1 MSEILPVV
9 VGSTFGTWGDFR
21 EWYKAAVK
29 GFTEPDDQV
38 RRKAAELTAGKK
50 TREEKLQ
57 AIFEFVADDIRY
69 VNYVSGEWWLPNRPQ
84 ELLARRQGD
93 CDDKAML
100 LITLLKAIGIDANE
114 VLVQT
119 RYTAQPALLRAEH
132 AAIPLFDHGI
142 AYLPGEKG
150 KPGIWLDATSP
161 ESRLGPLPSMD
172 ARTVAFFIDDG
183 PAKVIDTPQ
192 SSPDEHG
199 IDASWTITLSP
210 SGAGDLVAEERHTGD
225 SAFELR
231 TALKQP
237 DARTQWV
244 EQYLASGWFPTVQV
258 TGDVAFKTDLP
269 RGLAVLKYGAHSDGF
284 AHREGDE
291 LAVPLA
297 ETSTLTSQLAPLVH
311 RKLPVVI
318 PPGTAPGHQTRTITI
333 VPPPGYT
340 FADLPPNGEVAGG
353 EFGRARL
360 EFKRGGKNAVVVT
373 RSVVF
378 DLATIPV
385 DKYPRWR
392 AFLQSIDG
400 LMHRTVRLVPDPKA
414 APSVKPPPG
423 GAPGGV
429 ATSKQ
434 RR

>member
-1 MSEILPVV
+1 
-9 VGSTFGTWGDFR
+9 
-21 EWYKAAVK
+21 
-29 GFTEPDDQV
+29 
-38 RRKAAELTAGKK
+38 
-50 TREEKLQ
+50 
-57 AIFEFVADDIRY
+57 
-69 VNYVSGEWWLPNRPQ
+69 
-84 ELLARRQGD
+84 
-93 CDDKAML
+93 
-100 LITLLKAIGIDANE
+100 
-114 VLVQT
+114 
-119 RYTAQPALLRAEH
+119 
-132 AAIPLFDHGI
+132 
-142 AYLPGEKG
+142 
-150 KPGIWLDATSP
+150 
-161 ESRLGPLPSMD
+161 MD

-183 PAKVIDTPQ
+183 PAKVVDTPQ

-269 RGLAVLKYGAHSDGF
+269 RGLAVLKYGAHSEGF
-284 AHREGDE
+284 ARREGDE

-333 VPPPGYT
+333 IPPPGYV
-340 FADLPPNGEVAGG
+340 FAELPPNGEVAGG

-360 EFKRGGKNAVVVT
+360 DFKRGGKNAVIVT

-392 AFLQSIDG
+392 TFLQSIDG

-414 APSVKPPPG
+414 LPTQRLAPS

-429 ATSKQ
+429 ATSKP
-434 RR
+434 R